1 MGIVPIVI
9 TVDQRDSRRA
19 PDLVPGMLAALAD
32 VPLLRPFQRT
42 AGDEF
47 QGLLD
52 DAQALPG
59 LVEQL
64 LRDGHWAI
72 GIGVGPLDGP
82 LPLEARDGRGLAYVR
97 ARDAVESAKQAVWP
111 VRVVGPDGADALESA
126 LWLWAALLARR
137 TSKGWEVA
145 DLVDRGLSY
154 EKVAEKLAIT
164 QSAVSQR
171 ARAAGLVE
179 GARARTLVARLG
191 AACLAAG

>member
-1 MGIVPIVI
+1 MPIVI

-19 PDLVPGMLAALAD
+19 PDLVPGMLSALAD
-32 VPLLRPFQRT
+32 VPLLRAFQRT
-42 AGDEF
+42 AGEF

-52 DAQALPG
+52 EAEALPG
-59 LVEQL
+59 VVEQL

-72 GIGVGPLDGP
+72 GIGVGSVDEP
-82 LPLEARDGRGLAYVR
+82 LPRHAREGRGPAYTR
-97 ARDAVESAKQAVWP
+97 AREAVESAKQAIWP
-111 VRVVGPDGADALESA
+111 VRVVGSDGADALESA

-137 TSKGWEVA
+137 TPKGWEVA

-154 EKVAEKLAIT
+154 ERVAEKLAIT

-179 GARARTLVARLG
+179 GVRARTLVARLG